1 MISALIV
8 AVLVVIGLI
17 LTLVM
22 FKKQKEGPNKEPD
35 YRAFFIM
42 GISFLPMGIIFT
54 ATISPAFIG
63 FVGMGI
69 SYMAIGLANRD
80 NWDKKEE

>member
-1 MISALIV
+1 
-8 AVLVVIGLI
+8 
-17 LTLVM
+17 
-22 FKKQKEGPNKEPD
+22 
-35 YRAFFIM
+35 M